1 MFSQYFQ
8 GNTSVLQRKYFSTAE
23 EVLRYFLRSTGFDQR
38 TVNSAFMVLKEKKI
52 EAILVIEVA
61 SVSDESYTFNYF
73 LKYLLYKP
81 SKPFP

>member
-1 MFSQYFQ
+1 
-8 GNTSVLQRKYFSTAE
+8 
-23 EVLRYFLRSTGFDQR
+23 
-38 TVNSAFMVLKEKKI
+38 MVLKEKKI
-52 EAILVIEVA
+52 EAILVIEAA